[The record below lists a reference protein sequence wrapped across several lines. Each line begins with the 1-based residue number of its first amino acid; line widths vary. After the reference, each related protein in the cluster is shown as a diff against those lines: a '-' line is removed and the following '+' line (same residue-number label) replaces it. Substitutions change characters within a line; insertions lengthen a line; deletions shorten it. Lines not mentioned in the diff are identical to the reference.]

1 MLAEARYQSAR
12 ELFDEAWL
20 LYTRKGLS
28 DNGIYT
34 LSVRLLT
41 AQLDSAAKPAAR
53 IAACQEH
60 LDRMQ
65 KMQSMIAKVRELG
78 YSKKLELK
86 EIDYFVHEARYW
98 LRANRRNNPSRQRSS
113 PFAPA
118 TKMACDRPVMR
129 SRRFCMRSRA
139 EPH

>member
-1 MLAEARYQSAR
+1 VLPCLSFAPATNDDQPKLAALAEARLQSAR

-28 DNGIYT
+28 ESAIYT

-41 AQLDSAAKPAAR
+41 AQLDSDETAAGK
-53 IAACQEH
+53 IAAYQEH

-65 KMQSMIAKVRELG
+65 KMQSMVSKLRGLG

-86 EIDYFVHEARYW
+86 EIEYFVHEARYW
-98 LRANRRNNPSRQRSS
+98 RAREQ
-113 PFAPA
+113 A
-118 TKMACDRPVMR
+118 K
-129 SRRFCMRSRA
+129 
-139 EPH
+139 